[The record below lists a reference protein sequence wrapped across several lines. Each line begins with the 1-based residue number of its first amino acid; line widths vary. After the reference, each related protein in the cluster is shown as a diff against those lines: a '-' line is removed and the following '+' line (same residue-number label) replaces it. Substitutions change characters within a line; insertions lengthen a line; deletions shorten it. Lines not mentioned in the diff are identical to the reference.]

1 MEGVAGI
8 RAAITSYQGRTARGG
23 PYPTQLLEIKTVLAL
38 NLARNSRLANLDPAL
53 SNGRLKSKFEFEKSQ
68 HTTQRASHTNT
79 NGRLKVR
86 SVRKG
91 MKG

>member
-1 MEGVAGI
+1 MNSRKAHCTVYCTHVQIQCTAVKELDLEGVAGI

-53 SNGRLKSKFEFEKSQ
+53 TNGRLKSKLEFE
-68 HTTQRASHTNT
+68 
-79 NGRLKVR
+79 
-86 SVRKG
+86 
-91 MKG
+91 